1 MLNFQLN
8 YPQTKKP
15 NKNNGK
21 SRQGRVSW
29 HLKLLFE
36 WLWPVFYLLILL
48 IFYVSYRTQQ
58 PEESE
63 QIEQPVAEESKLTE
77 EEQKAK
83 DEAGK

>member
-1 MLNFQLN
+1 MISTIAFN
-8 YPQTKKP
+8 P
-15 NKNNGK
+15 
-21 SRQGRVSW
+21 
-29 HLKLLFE
+29 HLLT
-36 WLWPVFYLLILL
+36 
-48 IFYVSYRTQQ
+48 FYVSYRTQQ